1 MYFDSIENCQ
11 TAIDVFG
18 SQKAIPMIVRV
29 YFQSERGY
37 SAEQEE
43 YLITAITNTLIET
56 AIIVKQKLE
65 NGELIA
71 GDTSEEYGQKLMRP
85 KWDAILRKNAG

>member
-43 YLITAITNTLIET
+43 YLITAMTDALVEV

-65 NGELIA
+65 VGELVD
-71 GDTSEEYGQKLMRP
+71 GDLAETQGNILMQN
-85 KWDAILRKNAG
+85 KWKQILKNP

>member
-43 YLITAITNTLIET
+43 YLITAMTDALVEA

-65 NGELIA
+65 SDKLTT
-71 GDTSEEYGQKLMRP
+71 GDKSEEYGQKLMYE
-85 KWDAILRKNAG
+85 KWDIILRKTAS